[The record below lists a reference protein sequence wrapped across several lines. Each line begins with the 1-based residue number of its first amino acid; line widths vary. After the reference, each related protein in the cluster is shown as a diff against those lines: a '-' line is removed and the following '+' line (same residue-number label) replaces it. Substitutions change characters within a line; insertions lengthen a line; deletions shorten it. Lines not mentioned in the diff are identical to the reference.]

1 MNTGQRQQVNE
12 LLLMPIVCDDR
23 NRERLERINDVIYT
37 GQKYAS
43 AYVDEDMS
51 DYAVGFYDILYKNIL
66 GNHPM
71 LDGKGNIIDWEF
83 AGDTMNS
90 FETTANNTP
99 GAGKM
104 KAKRTPE
111 SEWPDFL
118 RIYKRR
124 YHSLAN
130 FWILPV
136 ETGRS
141 LNGDLNKARR
151 AWDYMDRYLN
161 VLREEVEF
169 NGQERKY
176 HNRFESWDDFL
187 ETHFLKSGY
196 FDNGSIISISH
207 GTSEEFINGAIKAM
221 EGRARDISES
231 EYAKPLWEYFYRN
244 GLVK

>member
-1 MNTGQRQQVNE
+1 MEIVQKQQIYE

-23 NRERLERINDVIYT
+23 NRKNLERIDDVVYT

-43 AYVDEDMS
+43 TYVDEDMS
-51 DYAVGFYDILYKNIL
+51 DYAVGFYEILYKNL
-66 GNHPM
+66 LENQSM
-71 LDGKGNIIDWEF
+71 LNSKGNIIDWEF

-90 FETTANNTP
+90 FETVANKTP

-104 KAKRTPE
+104 RAERTPE
-111 SEWPDFL
+111 SEWPEFL

-141 LNGDLNKARR
+141 LNGELNKARR
-151 AWDYMDRYLN
+151 AWDYMDRYLT
-161 VLREEVEF
+161 VLREEVKF
-169 NGQERKY
+169 NGNERKY
-176 HNRFESWDDFL
+176 HNSFKGWDDFL
-187 ETHFLKSGY
+187 DKHFLKKGY
-196 FDNGSIISISH
+196 FDNDSIISISH
-207 GTSEEFINGAIKAM
+207 GTAEEFTNAAIKAM

-231 EYAKPLWEYFYRN
+231 EYAQPLWEYFDRN